1 MRINFKKVQN
11 LRDIGILLTEK
22 RTKEKKG
29 GLNCVTTN
37 QTQDVSSATG

>member
-22 RTKEKKG
+22 RTKEKKE
-29 GLNCVTTN
+29 
-37 QTQDVSSATG
+37 A